1 MRFLIIMFLFSSCSA
16 TYHIKKAVKKDPTI
30 IQEGVVTDTLTIEKL
45 DSVAYTI
52 NDTIR
57 YTYFKT
63 TTDTLIEFKYKY
75 IQNPKTRQEIR
86 LESKEVIKVIKEDA
100 KTDRLDLRL
109 DKRLNQTEVRK
120 SVGGWRL
127 WIFLLIIGFI
137 LGMVFILIIKK

>member
-30 IQEGVVTDTLTIEKL
+30 IQERVVTDTLTIEKL

-63 TTDTLIEFKYKY
+63 ITDT
-75 IQNPKTRQEIR
+75 
-86 LESKEVIKVIKEDA
+86 
-100 KTDRLDLRL
+100 
-109 DKRLNQTEVRK
+109 
-120 SVGGWRL
+120 
-127 WIFLLIIGFI
+127 
-137 LGMVFILIIKK
+137 